1 MKKIL
6 YTLLCLV
13 GMMAFTSCSE
23 TDDETNEYENWKQR
37 NDAYFSDI
45 YSKAEANIKNE
56 RTDWKIFNNFTKID
70 GAIKDINDKI
80 VVKVL
85 KEGNGAGS
93 PLVTDSVR
101 VHYEGR
107 MMPTTEHP
115 DGLVFDCS
123 WTGDYNP
130 NTMVP
135 SKFVVG
141 GLVDGF
147 ATALLHMHIGDRWR
161 VYIPYNMAYGASVQS
176 EIPAYSTLI
185 FDLTL
190 QAYSRPGYVMPD
202 FK

>member
-13 GMMAFTSCSE
+13 SMMAFTSCSE

-190 QAYSRPGYVMPD
+190 QAYSRPGYVMPG